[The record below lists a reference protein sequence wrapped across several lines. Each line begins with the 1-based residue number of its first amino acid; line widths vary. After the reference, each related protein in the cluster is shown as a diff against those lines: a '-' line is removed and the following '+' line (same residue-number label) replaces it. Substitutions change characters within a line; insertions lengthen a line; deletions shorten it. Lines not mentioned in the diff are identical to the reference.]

1 MHDTPPP
8 RLQPVDAMSLATPVV
23 VLDTNVA
30 LDWLLF
36 RDAGCAHLATQLQA
50 GQLQWQATLAMR
62 NELSSVLPRPEFRAW
77 LPDCEHILS
86 TFDSWARI
94 VQKPPCAARPDA
106 RLRCRDPD
114 DQKFID
120 LAVAVGAKWL
130 FSKDRALLALLR
142 PARTHGVEV
151 LTPARWQQQVVA
163 RPATR

>member
-1 MHDTPPP
+1 MVSP
-8 RLQPVDAMSLATPVV
+8 APVV

-36 RDAGCAHLATQLQA
+36 HDAGCAHLAEQLLA

-62 NELSSVLPRPEFRAW
+62 RELASVLPRPEFRVW

-86 TFDSWARI
+86 IFDIWVHI
-94 VQKPPCAARPDA
+94 VQDAPCAAGPNA

-130 FSKDRALLALLR
+130 FSKDRALLALSR

-151 LTPARWQQQVVA
+151 LTPSRWQRQA
-163 RPATR
+163 STPPATR